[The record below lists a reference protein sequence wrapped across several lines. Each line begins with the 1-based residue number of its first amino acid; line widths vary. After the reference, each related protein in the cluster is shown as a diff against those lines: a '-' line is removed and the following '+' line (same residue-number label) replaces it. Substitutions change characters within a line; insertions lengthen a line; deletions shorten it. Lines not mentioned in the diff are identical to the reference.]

1 MSLPVFPYLG
11 LLLSVIG
18 LDALVLLIYGA
29 VSGRMS
35 ILPGIFLNHS
45 LPCAAGLAVGAL
57 VLRQW
62 LNSPGHFLGR
72 LRVLPLLSGL
82 VAGLMLM
89 VHQGF
94 LFQSGDLV
102 ADPALVEALPNHLII
117 AGLVWYLCMFGLL
130 YGFFCH
136 ALVSGLVT
144 SVRQHLW
151 RNLGIQ
157 LPTRQGSSLQMRLT
171 MAFLFTLVLPTA
183 VLLSDFTWLWN
194 LRVAQGLEPAE
205 IVILDT
211 TAAAVALSAAL
222 AMVLRGLLLSLR
234 QLEEGQAAL
243 AQGTGKGLAVLS
255 DDEVGRIAE
264 GFNRM
269 RLAVQERE
277 FLRTAFSTY
286 VGEDR
291 SRQLLTTSPH
301 HHEPM
306 QATVMFTDIAGFTR
320 IAETLSP
327 DTLVLLLR
335 EYFAEIVSIIER
347 HGGSVDNFVG
357 DAIVA
362 IFRERPAGLPHAM
375 RALNA
380 AKEIAETTLARQF
393 NGTHLPTRIGL
404 HTGAVLAGEVGSASR
419 RGFSIFGDTVN
430 VAARLEA
437 ANKEFGST
445 ILISES
451 TMTAAGSAHAASHP
465 VGSNGHS
472 HTGFRPC
479 GSVVLRGRKEP
490 LIVWGWSPAEADG
503 HSRNAD
509 VTPT

>member
-11 LLLSVIG
+11 LLLSIIA

-35 ILPGIFLNHS
+35 ILPGIYLSHS
-45 LPCAAGLAVGAL
+45 LPCAVGLALGGL

-62 LNSPGHFLGR
+62 LNSPGHFLAR
-72 LRVLPLLSGL
+72 LRLLPLLSGL
-82 VAGLMLM
+82 FAGLMLM
-89 VHQGF
+89 LHQGF

-102 ADPALVEALPNHLII
+102 ADPGQLEALPANLII

-144 SVRQHLW
+144 SVRQELW
-151 RNLGIQ
+151 RHLDIE
-157 LPTRQGSSLQMRLT
+157 LPARQGGSLQMRLT
-171 MAFLFTLVLPTA
+171 IAFLFTLVLPAA
-183 VLLSDFTWLWN
+183 VLLSDFTWLWD

-211 TAAAVALSAAL
+211 AAAAVALSASLAL
-222 AMVLRGLLLSLR
+222 VLRGLLLSLR

-255 DDEVGRIAE
+255 DDELGRIAE

-269 RLAVQERE
+269 RLAIQERE

-327 DTLVLLLR
+327 DALVMLLR
-335 EYFAEIVSIIER
+335 EYFAEIVGIIDR

-362 IFRERPAGLPHAM
+362 VFRERTAGLPHAM

-380 AKEIAETTLARQF
+380 AKEIADITLTRQF

-404 HTGAVLAGEVGSASR
+404 HSGAVMAGEVGSASR
-419 RGFSIFGDTVN
+419 RGFSIFGDAVN

-437 ANKEFGST
+437 ANKEFGTT

-451 TMTAAGSAHAASHP
+451 IMIAARSPHAASHP
-465 VGSNGHS
+465 LGAHDNS

-490 LIVWGWSPAEADG
+490 MIVWGWSPAEAG
-503 HSRNAD
+503 GQPGNAD
-509 VTPT
+509 ATPT

>member
-1 MSLPVFPYLG
+1 
-11 LLLSVIG
+11 
-18 LDALVLLIYGA
+18 
-29 VSGRMS
+29 
-35 ILPGIFLNHS
+35 
-45 LPCAAGLAVGAL
+45 
-57 VLRQW
+57 
-62 LNSPGHFLGR
+62 
-72 LRVLPLLSGL
+72 
-82 VAGLMLM
+82 
-89 VHQGF
+89 
-94 LFQSGDLV
+94 
-102 ADPALVEALPNHLII
+102 
-117 AGLVWYLCMFGLL
+117 
-130 YGFFCH
+130 
-136 ALVSGLVT
+136 
-144 SVRQHLW
+144 
-151 RNLGIQ
+151 
-157 LPTRQGSSLQMRLT
+157 MRLT
-171 MAFLFTLVLPTA
+171 IAFLFTLVLPAA
-183 VLLSDFTWLWN
+183 VLLSDFTWLWD

-211 TAAAVALSAAL
+211 AAAAVALSASLAL
-222 AMVLRGLLLSLR
+222 VLRGLLLSLR

-255 DDEVGRIAE
+255 DDELGRIAE

-269 RLAVQERE
+269 RLAIQERE

-327 DTLVLLLR
+327 DALVMLLR
-335 EYFAEIVSIIER
+335 EYFAEIVGIIDR

-362 IFRERPAGLPHAM
+362 VFRERTAGLPHAM

-380 AKEIAETTLARQF
+380 AKEIADITLTRQF

-404 HTGAVLAGEVGSASR
+404 HSGAVMAGEVGSASR
-419 RGFSIFGDTVN
+419 RGFSIFGDAVN

-437 ANKEFGST
+437 ANKEFGTT

-451 TMTAAGSAHAASHP
+451 IMIAARSPHAASHP
-465 VGSNGHS
+465 LGAHDNS

-490 LIVWGWSPAEADG
+490 MIVWGWSPAEAG
-503 HSRNAD
+503 GQPGNAD
-509 VTPT
+509 ATPT